1 MAEQNVVIVGAG
13 LGGLATAL
21 SLLRRGLNV
30 DVYEQAG
37 DIQEVGAGVQISAN
51 GTRVLYEL
59 GLQNE
64 VSQLGTLAA
73 AKEIRL
79 WSTGEKWKLF
89 DLGEESVDRYGFPY
103 VFFHRADLHGILL
116 NAVCRVKPN
125 AVHLAMRCTALRQL
139 GDEVILEFAGGNTL
153 SASIVVGADGVHS
166 VVRNALFGA
175 DYPQFTGLI
184 AWRGLIPRERVPTTV
199 ALEVGTNWIGPGAHI
214 VHYPLRGGELL
225 NFVGIAQR
233 SEWQAESWSLQ
244 GDLDELVRD
253 FRGWHP
259 DVQGMIRGIK
269 IPYKWGL
276 ILRSPSTR
284 WSAGRIT
291 LVGDA
296 CHPTLPFLAQGA
308 VMAIEDGFILARC
321 LEKYVFDHAR
331 AFSSYEAARQERTRK
346 VVLGSAEN
354 AKRFHDN
361 RLADYSSAQ
370 AYLNR
375 EWQEDQ
381 VRDRYEWLFAY
392 NACCAPI

>member
-1 MAEQNVVIVGAG
+1 MTEQNIVIVGAG
-13 LGGLATAL
+13 IGGLTTAL
-21 SLLRRGLNV
+21 SLLRRGIDV
-30 DVYEQAG
+30 DVYDQAC
-37 DIQEVGAGVQISAN
+37 DIREVGAGVQISAN
-51 GTRVLYEL
+51 STRILYEL

-73 AKEIRL
+73 GKEIRL
-79 WSTGEKWKLF
+79 WNTGEKWKLF
-89 DLGEESVDRYGFPY
+89 DLGEASIERYGFPY
-103 VFFHRADLHGILL
+103 VFFHRADLHRILL
-116 NAVCRVKPN
+116 DAIRKVKPD
-125 AVHLAMRCTALRQL
+125 AIHLAMCCTGLRQL
-139 GDEVILEFAGGNTL
+139 GDETLLEFVSGDTL

-166 VVRNALFGA
+166 VVRKALFGA
-175 DYPQFTGLI
+175 DNPEFTGLI
-184 AWRGLIPRERVPTTV
+184 AWRGLIPRERVPATV
-199 ALEVGTNWIGPGAHI
+199 TLEVGTNWIGPGAHI
-214 VHYPLRGGELL
+214 VHYPLRRGELL
-225 NFVGIAQR
+225 NFVAVAPR

-244 GDLDELVRD
+244 GDPDELLRD

-259 DVQGMIRGIK
+259 DVQRMIQGIE

-321 LEKYVFDHAR
+321 LEQYGSDYAT

-361 RLADYSSAQ
+361 RLADDSTAQ

-375 EWQEDQ
+375 EWQEDR